1 MDIQSDYLLCQTQRI
16 RQILQILLPSDRL
29 LRWKKLVVPGI
40 SSLESLATSLV
51 TEHQVPVAIVADGD
65 SFDPGVVAQRQW
77 EIETFVAK
85 VAIETPVKVLLF
97 TPSLEILFFQ
107 DLALLESLLE
117 IPIPAADWARGQQQ
131 PKAVLENLL
140 ARSPHILQSPS
151 ADPWQLLLDRLAT
164 QPHNT
169 LTPLQQHPLIQ
180 ALHQFLTQVE
190 QWQKSQIVPE
200 FALK

>member
-1 MDIQSDYLLCQTQRI
+1 MLPLSCYILCEDSLAVQMLHSLT
-16 RQILQILLPSDRL
+16 PATT
-29 LRWKKLVVPGI
+29 VPDQKWVAGGMKAE
-40 SSLESLATSLV
+40 LESLARSLLLKR
-51 TEHQVPVAIVADGD
+51 QVPVAIVADGD

-131 PKAVLENLL
+131 PKAVLESLL